1 MKKLM
6 VIVGM
11 LALGIGSSQTTGKTW
26 IGPSVGFGHA
36 YFVPYNSDIEF
47 QPQYSV
53 GLTTTYNFD
62 DIWGITGSALFSS
75 EGRLMD
81 DGRNKTDIR
90 LDYIRIPV
98 RGIVYFAGMEETV
111 RPKISVGPSLGIL
124 VNEDGTREGER
135 AESADFG
142 INATGGFDIKVN
154 EEVSLTAEVNY
165 YQGFIKNRPNYS
177 KKEYNGNV
185 GVSVGLLFAIPE

>member
-1 MKKLM
+1 M
-6 VIVGM
+6 VM
-11 LALGIGSSQTTGKTW
+11 LGVFTSGIFSAQTASQLW
-26 IGPSVGFGHA
+26 IGPSVGVGHA
-36 YFVPYNSDIEF
+36 YFVPYNSNVEF

-53 GLTTTYNFD
+53 GLTTNYNFND
-62 DIWGITGSALFSS
+62 YWGITGSALFSS

-81 DGRNKTDIR
+81 DGRNKSDIR

-98 RGIVYFAGMEETV
+98 RGVLFFAGMDETV

-124 VNEDGTREGER
+124 VNEDGTTVGKK

-142 INATGGFDIKVN
+142 VNATGGFDIKVN
-154 EEVSLTAEVNY
+154 DDVCITAEVNY

-185 GVSVGLLFAIPE
+185 GVSVGLLFSIPE